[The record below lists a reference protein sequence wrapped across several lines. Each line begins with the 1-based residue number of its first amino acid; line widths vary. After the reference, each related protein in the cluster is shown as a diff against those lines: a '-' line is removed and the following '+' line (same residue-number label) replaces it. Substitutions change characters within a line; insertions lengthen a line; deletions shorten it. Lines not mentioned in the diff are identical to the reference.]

1 MDRQAAADFWQRRPP
16 PLEPTHSRIY
26 GGRSAGLPGTNSY
39 WDNEAQ
45 RDLTPPPTKALP
57 LGDRT
62 IPALR
67 RGRRFS
73 IGRRDGKLMQLI
85 T

>member
-16 PLEPTHSRIY
+16 PPKPTHSRIY
-26 GGRSAGLPGTNSY
+26 GGRSAGLPHEPY

-45 RDLTPPPTKALP
+45 RVKPPPKALP
-57 LGDRT
+57 PET
-62 IPALR
+62 EQFWS

-73 IGRRDGKLMQLI
+73 IGRRDAL
-85 T
+85 